1 MFRKIAFIKIWY
13 LESKEARPG
22 LQACLKALQPG
33 NNTLVVWKLDRLG
46 QDLKHLVIIIDEL
59 RTRNVGFRV
68 LSGQGAQI
76 DTTTPNGRL
85 VFGLFATLAEFER
98 ELIAERTRAGLAA
111 ARARGRL
118 GGRPHKMNAAI
129 IKMAAAAMLDPKAI
143 ATEVAKHLNIT
154 TATLYSYVNSDGS
167 LKPAVAK
174 VLGHLGNDLTYD
186 YPLK

>member
-1 MFRKIAFIKIWY
+1 MA
-13 LESKEARPG
+13 G
-22 LQACLKALQPG
+22 
-33 NNTLVVWKLDRLG
+33 
-46 QDLKHLVIIIDEL
+46 H
-59 RTRNVGFRV
+59 
-68 LSGQGAQI
+68 GAQI

-118 GGRPHKMNAAI
+118 GGRPRKMNAAI
-129 IKMAAAAMLDPKAI
+129 LKMAAAAMSDPKAI

-167 LKPAVAK
+167 LKPTGVK
-174 VLGHLGNDLTYD
+174 LLGLPGNDLTND
-186 YPLK
+186 YLKK